1 MIAIVPRRV
10 GAASS
15 SHWQNRRPR
24 SARRAMQPTK
34 YLTTSGQ
41 LQPTG
46 ARPLLR
52 HLALSGLAALFEVT
66 GRMSASAGEDCVQF
80 LALHSVF
87 EDEEGPFRRLLR
99 ALSKEYSFVGYST
112 AVSKVL
118 SGRIDGR
125 SLAMSFD
132 DGFKNCLCA
141 ARIMAEFGISACF
154 FLCGS
159 MIGETEY
166 RRIKE
171 FCRQRLGRPPIEFL
185 GWEDVEALV
194 EQGHEI
200 GGHTLNHRNLI
211 EASSSQLQE
220 EIAGSFELLQR
231 RVGSV
236 KHFAWPYGRFFQFSA
251 SAAKV
256 VFDTGFVSCASGE
269 RGCHTNRE
277 AIDKRML
284 CLRRDHMIPT
294 WPLPHVRYFLAK
306 SRRSAPGETE
316 LWPQGWSSTITGE
329 TTDT

>member
-1 MIAIVPRRV
+1 MISIVPRQL
-10 GAASS
+10 GPAHN

-24 SARRAMQPTK
+24 SAKRAMQTTK

-41 LQPTG
+41 LRPTG
-46 ARPLLR
+46 ARPLVR
-52 HLALSGLAALFEVT
+52 HLALSGLAALFKVT
-66 GRMSASAGEDCVQF
+66 GRVSASAGESCVQF

-87 EDEEGPFRRLLR
+87 EDEEEPFRRLLR
-99 ALSKEYSFVGYST
+99 ALSKEYGFVGYST

-118 SGRIDGR
+118 SGHIDGR
-125 SLAMSFD
+125 YLAISFD

-171 FCRQRLGRPPIEFL
+171 FCRQRLDCPPIEFL

-200 GGHTLNHRNLI
+200 GSHTLNHCNLV
-211 EASSSQLQE
+211 EASGSQLQE

-236 KHFAWPYGRFFQFSA
+236 RHFAWPYGRFFHFSA

-256 VFDTGFVSCASGE
+256 AFDTGFVSCASGE
-269 RGCHTNRE
+269 RGCHTNRG

-284 CLRRDHMIPT
+284 CLRRDHLIPT
-294 WPLPHVRYFLAK
+294 WPLPHIRYFLAK
-306 SRRSAPGETE
+306 SRRSAPRETE
-316 LWPQGWSSTITGE
+316 LWPQGWSNTITSE
-329 TTDT
+329 TTEA

>member
-1 MIAIVPRRV
+1 VYN
-10 GAASS
+10 
-15 SHWQNRRPR
+15 SHWQNRRLR
-24 SARRAMQPTK
+24 SAKRAMQPIK

-41 LQPTG
+41 LRPTG
-46 ARPLLR
+46 ARPLIR

-66 GRMSASAGEDCVQF
+66 GRMSPSADERCVQF
-80 LALHSVF
+80 LVLHSVF
-87 EDEEGPFRRLLR
+87 EDEEESFRRLLR

-125 SLAMSFD
+125 YLAISFD
-132 DGFKNCLCA
+132 DGFKNFLCA
-141 ARIMAEFGISACF
+141 ARIMAEFGITACF

-166 RRIKE
+166 RRINE
-171 FCRQRLGRPPIEFL
+171 SGGQRLDRPPIEFL
-185 GWEDVEALV
+185 DWEDVEALV

-200 GGHTLNHRNLI
+200 GGHTLNHCNLI
-211 EASSSQLQE
+211 EASGSQLQD

-236 KHFAWPYGRFFQFSA
+236 KHFAWPYGRFFHFSA

-284 CLRRDHMIPT
+284 CLRRDHLIPT
-294 WPLPHVRYFLAK
+294 WPLPHIRYFLAK
-306 SRRSAPGETE
+306 SRRSAPRETG
-316 LWPQGWSSTITGE
+316 LWPQGWSNTITSD
-329 TTDT
+329 TTEA